1 MVEFTDNPFKI
12 NFVNHRFDHVH
23 HELTLF
29 VKEFVDHKFLRI
41 WNFICIEWV
50 SLDSVLCFLVYT
62 LNSLHYMV
70 AMKQH
75 AELCD
80 LIMISN
86 ILSDALKKPKIFWAL
101 FIHNSSKEIK

>member
-1 MVEFTDNPFKI
+1 MVEFTDNPFEI
-12 NFVNHRFDHVH
+12 YFVNHRLNHVH
-23 HELTLF
+23 NELNLF
-29 VKEFVDHKFLRI
+29 IEEFIYHKFLRI
-41 WNFICIEWV
+41 RNFICVEWV
-50 SLDSVLCFLVYT
+50 SFDSVLCFLVDT

-70 AMKQH
+70 AMEQH

-86 ILSDALKKPKIFWAL
+86 VLSDTLQKPKIFWAL